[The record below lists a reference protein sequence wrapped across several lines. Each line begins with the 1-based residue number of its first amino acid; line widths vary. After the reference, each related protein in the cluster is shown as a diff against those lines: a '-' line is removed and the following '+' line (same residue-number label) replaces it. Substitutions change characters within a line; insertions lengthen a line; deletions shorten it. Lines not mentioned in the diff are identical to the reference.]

1 MLAYYAPE
9 EAGFAEDRL
18 QRLYRELE
26 DAAARGAIPGAAVL
40 VARNGRAVAP
50 FAVGRQFPDQP
61 DSKVSPDS
69 IFLVASVT
77 KPVVAT
83 ALMLLVERGK
93 LLISDRVADH
103 LPEFG
108 NRGKEEV
115 RVHHLLTHTSGL
127 PDMLPENTELR
138 RQHAPLSEFVRRIYE
153 LELDFPPGTRIQYQS
168 MGIALLGEIV
178 ERISGMAL
186 PAFLRQEFFEPLRMA
201 DSSLGVGELDQ
212 QRIVHVNVPEAMR
225 GVDWGWNQPYWR
237 NFGAPWGGMFT
248 TVSDHFRF
256 CQMFLN
262 GGVWDGVQI
271 LSPAT
276 TTMMTTDQTEAIL
289 SAQAPEHCD
298 LRWGQTWGLG
308 WTVVGQRVPLGERS
322 LFFGDLSSPKTF
334 GHGGATETTVWAD
347 PVNNVV
353 CILFTSEPA
362 ATGNGFLGRCSN
374 LAAAAAL

>member
-1 MLAYYAPE
+1 MLAYTTPE

-18 QRLYRELE
+18 HRVYRELE
-26 DAAARGAIPGAAVL
+26 EAANSGAIPGAALMV
-40 VARNGRAVAP
+40 GRGGHAVAP

-61 DSKVSPDS
+61 DSTVSPDT

-77 KPVVAT
+77 KPVVAA

-93 LLISDRVADH
+93 LMISDRVADH

-127 PDMLPENTELR
+127 PDMLPENYDLR
-138 RQHAPLSEFVRRIYE
+138 RQHAPLKEFVRRIFD
-153 LELDFPPGTRIQYQS
+153 LDLNFTPGTRVQYQS
-168 MGIALLGEIV
+168 TGIALLGEIV

-186 PAFLRQEFFEPLRMA
+186 PDFLRQEIFNPLRMA
-201 DSSLGVGELDQ
+201 DSSLGVGDLDQ
-212 QRIVHVNVPEAMR
+212 DRIARVTLPEEMR
-225 GVDWGWNQPYWR
+225 DADWSWNQSYWW

-262 GGVWDGVQI
+262 SGKWDGVSV

-276 TTMMTTDQTEAIL
+276 AKAMTTDHSSGIL
-289 SAQAPEHCD
+289 TANDPDRSGMI
-298 LRWGQTWGLG
+298 WGQTWGLG
-308 WTVVGQRVPLGERS
+308 WTIMGNRVPDGGRT
-322 LFFGDLSSPKTF
+322 FFGDLTSPLTF
-334 GHGGATETTVWAD
+334 GHGGATGTVVWAD
-347 PVNNVV
+347 PVSEVV
-353 CILFTSEPA
+353 CVLFTSEPQA
-362 ATGNGFLGRCSN
+362 IRNGLLGRCSN
-374 LAAAAAL
+374 LVAAAAL

>member
-9 EAGFAEDRL
+9 EAGFSPDRL
-18 QRLYRELE
+18 QRLYTLLDE
-26 DAAARGAIPGAAVL
+26 AAANGSIPGAAVL
-40 VARNGRAVAP
+40 VARQGRAVAP
-50 FAVGRQFPDQP
+50 YAVGRQFPTQP
-61 DSKVSPDS
+61 EPKVSPDS

-77 KPVVAT
+77 KPVVAA

-93 LLISDRVADH
+93 LMISDRVVDH

-108 NRGKEEV
+108 SHGKEAV

-138 RQHAPLSEFVRRIYE
+138 RQHAPLSEFVRRIYD
-153 LELDFPPGTRIQYQS
+153 LELDFAPGTRVQYQS

-186 PAFLRQEFFEPLRMA
+186 PEFLRQEIFIPLRMA
-201 DSSLGVGELDQ
+201 DSSLGIGELDQ
-212 QRIVHVNVPEAMR
+212 SRVVHVTVPEEQR
-225 GVDWGWNQPYWR
+225 GADWGWNQPYWW

-262 GGVWDGVQI
+262 GGTWDGVSV

-276 TTMMTTDQTEAIL
+276 ASAMTTDQSTHIL
-289 SAQAPEHCD
+289 TAHDPDRSGM
-298 LRWGQTWGLG
+298 LWGQTWGLG
-308 WTVVGQRVPLGERS
+308 WTIPGYRVPDGGRA
-322 LFFGDLSSPKTF
+322 FFGDLSSPTTF
-334 GHGGATETTVWAD
+334 GHGGATGTVVWVD
-347 PVNNVV
+347 PVNEVV
-353 CILFTSEPA
+353 CVLFTSEPS
-362 ATGNGFLGRCSN
+362 ATRNGFLGRCSN
-374 LAAAAAL
+374 LVAAAAL